1 MKTQERNSIPADEHV
16 SLKTK
21 VLWGAGGLADNFMFN
36 TLVTL
41 GLLIYV
47 DFYRM
52 SALLAGIA
60 LFVPRFI
67 DAITDPW
74 IGNLSDNTHSR
85 WGRRRPY
92 IFVGAIF
99 SAILLP
105 LLWTPPFLETV
116 QNAWWQNVP
125 FLYLCIVG
133 SLLAITYTCFV
144 VPYTALGW
152 ELTPNYDERTRV
164 IAWRMYIGLFG
175 SLTVGWLYRATQMDL
190 FKSIGEGAI
199 WVSAA
204 LGIIV
209 LIFGLMP
216 FYGCKE
222 TGVEQKQAKIGL
234 IEAVRYT
241 LTNKAFLILFVAYV
255 IIIIALFS
263 AGGVMPFLFI
273 YYVFDGDKVVAGN
286 YTGMIGTIAVAMS
299 YLSMFL
305 IAYISRLSSKRTA
318 MLAGLGFAL
327 LGTLANWWAIHPDRP
342 WALFVA
348 AAIAF
353 LGLQGCWLMVD
364 SMVGDICDDD
374 ELRSGRRREGMFSA
388 VKGFALKLAQALTS
402 LIGAG
407 LLALSGYDPDIANV
421 TGLKDDTAFRMKAL
435 VIGFQSVGL
444 IIAITVMCFYPIT
457 RLRANTT
464 RKALELKR
472 GSLAMVEPT

>member
-1 MKTQERNSIPADEHV
+1 MDTADETV
-16 SLKTK
+16 PLKTK

-47 DFYRM
+47 DYYRM
-52 SALLAGIA
+52 SAVLAGIA

-85 WGRRRPY
+85 WGRRRPF
-92 IFVGAIF
+92 ILGGVIL

-105 LLWTPPFLETV
+105 LLWTPPMLDTI
-116 QNAWWQNVP
+116 QNAWWQNGP
-125 FLYLCIVG
+125 FLYLCFIG
-133 SLLAITYTCFV
+133 STLAIAYTCFV

-164 IAWRMYIGLFG
+164 ISWRMYIGLFG
-175 SLTVGWLYRATQMDL
+175 SLTVGWLYRATQLDG
-190 FKSIGEGAI
+190 FDNIGSGAI
-199 WVSAA
+199 WVSVGLAVV
-204 LGIIV
+204 V
-209 LIFGLMP
+209 LVFGLMP
-216 FYGCKE
+216 FFGCRE
-222 TGVEQKQAKIGL
+222 TGVEQKQEKISL
-234 IEAVRYT
+234 TEAVRYT
-241 LTNKAFLILFVAYV
+241 LTNRAFLILFVAYV

-263 AGGVMPFLFI
+263 ASGVMPFLFI
-273 YYVFDGDKVVAGN
+273 YYVFGGDKVMAGN
-286 YTGMIGTIAVAMS
+286 YTGMIGTLAVAMS

-305 IAYISRLSSKRTA
+305 LAYISTRSSKRMA

-327 LGTLANWWAIHPDRP
+327 AGTLANWWAIHPDRP
-342 WALFVA
+342 WALFLA

-374 ELRSGRRREGMFSA
+374 ELQSGRRREGMFSA

-407 LLALSGYDPDIANV
+407 LLALSGYDPDLANASGISPDIAI
-421 TGLKDDTAFRMKAL
+421 RMKAL

-444 IIAITVMCFYPIT
+444 IIAIAIIVLYPIT
-457 RLRANTT
+457 RSRANAT
-464 RKALELKR
+464 RKTLEARRGALRMIE
-472 GSLAMVEPT
+472 TN